1 MDFKLRGLKKKSNVS
16 ILLGSCRYTDF
27 SVYLG
32 VTEEMKYFS
41 NDSCWFSTFM
51 LEILKDFCTPYTF
64 KSCLLICSIIS
75 DTF

>member
-1 MDFKLRGLKKKSNVS
+1 MFNSKLSKPNSIKTKEKKPNTVPVMDFKLRGLKKKSNIS

-41 NDSCWFSTFM
+41 NDSC
-51 LEILKDFCTPYTF
+51 
-64 KSCLLICSIIS
+64 
-75 DTF
+75 